1 MADLLQNIRAV
12 LKNQS
17 TPLWFPGL
25 AAPLTAQRW
34 RTLHQQTAI
43 TKNDYGTSRVRAD
56 KAEAPRHI
64 VDSLSVSLDIGDA
77 ASAMLVELLPEN
89 DRRNYEEMGLTF
101 YSGAELTT
109 STIFDCLQ
117 DAIHILA
124 QVPTLQRTLGS
135 LVRVCHILKP
145 EDDDYDVSHSDPYV
159 PFSIFVSVPQQRRAN
174 CELRIAESIVHEAM
188 HLQLTLLEQALPLI
202 RPSNDTYFSPWKGE
216 LRSLQGILHALYVFR
231 VIDQFLEQLL
241 TLSIWSPESVD
252 YMRNRR
258 TEIAQQVRH
267 IEPVAYC
274 PALTELGTCL
284 VRRLLSNGAT

>member
-1 MADLLQNIRAV
+1 MANLLQNIRAV

-25 AAPLTAQRW
+25 AALLTAQRW

-64 VDSLSVSLDIGDA
+64 VDSLSVSPDIGDA

-89 DRRNYEEMGLTF
+89 DLRKYQEMGLTF
-101 YSGAELTT
+101 YSRAELTT
-109 STIFDCLQ
+109 STIFGCLFGCLQ

-124 QVPTLQRTLGS
+124 HVPTLQKTVGS

-159 PFSIFVSVPQQRRAN
+159 PFSIFVSVPQKRKAN

-202 RPSNDTYFSPWKGE
+202 CPSDEAYFSPWKGE
-216 LRSLQGILHALYVFR
+216 FRSPQGILHALYVFR

-241 TLSIWSPESVD
+241 TLSIWSSESVD

-258 TEIAQQVRH
+258 TEVEQQIRH
-267 IEPVAYC
+267 VEPFADC
-274 PALTELGTCL
+274 SALTELGTYL
-284 VRRLLSNGAT
+284 VRRLL

>member
-1 MADLLQNIRAV
+1 MANLLQNIRAV
-12 LKNQS
+12 LKNQY

-25 AAPLTAQRW
+25 ASPLTAQRW
-34 RTLHQQTAI
+34 RTLYRQTAI
-43 TKNDYGTSRVRAD
+43 TRNDYGTGRVRVGR
-56 KAEAPRHI
+56 AEAPRHI
-64 VDSLSVSLDIGDA
+64 VGSLLVSPGNGNA
-77 ASAMLVELLPEN
+77 ASALLVELLSEN
-89 DRRNYEEMGLTF
+89 ERRNYEGMGLTF
-101 YSGAELTT
+101 YSGAELAA

-124 QVPTLQRTLGS
+124 HVPTLQETVNS

-159 PFSIFVSVPQQRRAN
+159 PFSIFVSVPQQQREN

-216 LRSLQGILHALYVFR
+216 LRSPQGILHALYVFR
-231 VIDQFLEQLL
+231 VIDQFLGQLL
-241 TLSIWSPESVD
+241 TLSIWSSESVY

-258 TEIAQQVRH
+258 TEVAQQVRR
-267 IEPVAYC
+267 IEPFADC

-284 VRRLLSNGAT
+284 VQRLL

>member
-1 MADLLQNIRAV
+1 MTDLLQHIRAV
-12 LKNQS
+12 LKNRS

-25 AAPLTAQRW
+25 AAPLTARRW

-43 TKNDYGTSRVRAD
+43 TKNDYGTSRVRAGN
-56 KAEAPRHI
+56 AGAPRHI
-64 VDSLSVSLDIGDA
+64 VGSLSTSPCGEDA
-77 ASAMLVELLPEN
+77 TSVMLIETLPEN
-89 DRRNYEEMGLTF
+89 DRHKYQGMGLTF
-101 YSGAELTT
+101 YSQAELTT
-109 STIFDCLQ
+109 PTIFGCLQ

-124 QVPTLQRTLGS
+124 HVPTLQKTVGS

-159 PFSIFVSVPQQRRAN
+159 PFSVFVSVPQKRKAN

-202 RPSNDTYFSPWKGE
+202 CPSDEAYFSPWKGE
-216 LRSLQGILHALYVFR
+216 PRSPQGILHALYVFR
-231 VIDQFLEQLL
+231 VIDQSLEQLL
-241 TLSIWSPESVD
+241 TLPIWSSESVC

-258 TEIAQQVRH
+258 SEVAQQVRH
-267 IEPVAYC
+267 IELFADC

-284 VRRLLSNGAT
+284 VRRLL

>member
-1 MADLLQNIRAV
+1 MADLFQHLRAV

-25 AAPLTAQRW
+25 ADPLTAQRW
-34 RTLHQQTAI
+34 RTLRQQTAI
-43 TKNDYGTSRVRAD
+43 TKNDYGTSRVRAG
-56 KAEAPRHI
+56 KAEAPRRI
-64 VDSLSVSLDIGDA
+64 VDSLLVSPDIGDA
-77 ASAMLVELLPEN
+77 ASALLIELLSGN
-89 DRRNYEEMGLTF
+89 DHRKYQEMGLTF

-124 QVPTLQRTLGS
+124 HVPTLQKTVGS
-135 LVRVCHILKP
+135 FVRVCHILKP
-145 EDDDYDVSHSDPYV
+145 EDEDYDVSHSDPYV
-159 PFSIFVSVPQQRRAN
+159 PFSIFVSVPQQRKAN

-202 RPSNDTYFSPWKGE
+202 RPSDETYFSPWKGE
-216 LRSLQGILHALYVFR
+216 PRSPQGVLHALYVFR

-241 TLSIWSPESVD
+241 TLSIWSSESVD

-258 TEIAQQVRH
+258 TEVEQQIRH
-267 IEPVAYC
+267 VEPFADC
-274 PALTELGTCL
+274 SALTELGTYL
-284 VRRLLSNGAT
+284 VRRLL

>member
-1 MADLLQNIRAV
+1 MADLFQHLRAI
-12 LKNQS
+12 LRNQS

-25 AAPLTAQRW
+25 ADPLTAQRW
-34 RTLHQQTAI
+34 RTLRQQTAI
-43 TKNDYGTSRVRAD
+43 TKNDYGTSRVRAG
-56 KAEAPRHI
+56 KAEAPRRI
-64 VDSLSVSLDIGDA
+64 VDSLLASPDIGDA
-77 ASAMLVELLPEN
+77 ASAMLVELLPAN
-89 DRRNYEEMGLTF
+89 DHRNYEEIGLTF

-124 QVPTLQRTLGS
+124 QVPTLQKTVGS
-135 LVRVCHILKP
+135 FVRVCHILKP
-145 EDDDYDVSHSDPYV
+145 EDNDYDVSHSDPYV
-159 PFSIFVSVPQQRRAN
+159 PFSIFVSVPQQRKAN

-202 RPSNDTYFSPWKGE
+202 RPSDDTYFSPWKGE
-216 LRSLQGILHALYVFR
+216 PRSPQGVLQALYVFR

-241 TLSIWSPESVD
+241 TLSIWSSESVD

-258 TEIAQQVRH
+258 TEIARQIRY
-267 IEPVAYC
+267 IEPFADC